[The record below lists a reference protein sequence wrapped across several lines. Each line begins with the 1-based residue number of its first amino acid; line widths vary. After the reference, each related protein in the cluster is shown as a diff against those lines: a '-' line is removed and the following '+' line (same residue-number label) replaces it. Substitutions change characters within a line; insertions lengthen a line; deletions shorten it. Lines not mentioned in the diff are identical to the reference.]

1 MKLKIVSII
10 FLVGSLACQNF
21 GASSAPKSE
30 GDKAQAP
37 AAGADASAL
46 VAKVNGEGITQ
57 AEYDKE
63 VEQNLSRYKGIHAEL
78 PEGIDERIKE
88 SVLRRM
94 IDAKVI
100 EFKAKALGLNIGDA
114 DVEAKFEEHKKRFR
128 TEESFKSYLERSKN
142 TVENMKIDL
151 KRNLIR
157 DAVIE
162 KMTGTIEVSD
172 EEIAKY
178 YEENKA
184 RFAQKEQIKASRILI
199 RLAKNATKAEQKK
212 ARATAQK
219 AYKEIKGGKAFAEVA
234 KVASQAPEASR
245 GGDLGWLR
253 RGRMAPAFD
262 NAAFGLKEGA
272 LSKVVKTNRGFEII
286 KIWSKKE
293 ARQKPLD
300 EVKESISTS
309 IMARRRNEKR
319 REVML
324 ELRKGA
330 KVEQLIKF
338 ARPTPPRPGAATAK
352 GAPIKPG
359 MPKPN
364 MPMPNM
370 EKVKQLQKK
379 ADPHAGHGHAG
390 HDHAG
395 HDHAGHG
402 GHDSH
407 EGHNH

>member
-1 MKLKIVSII
+1 MKTKILTV
-10 FLVGSLACQNF
+10 LLCVGALACQNS
-21 GASSAPKSE
+21 GGDSAKKQG
-30 GDKAQAP
+30 GDKGVKSGPESQS
-37 AAGADASAL
+37 SAL
-46 VAKVNGEGITQ
+46 VAKVNGEGITK
-57 AEYDKE
+57 AAYDKE

-78 PEGIDERIKE
+78 PEGIDDRIKE

-114 DVEAKFEEHKKRFR
+114 DVEAKFQEHKKRFR

-142 TVENMKIDL
+142 TVENMKLDL
-151 KRNLIR
+151 KRNLVR

-162 KMTGTIEVSD
+162 KMTGKIEVSA
-172 EEIAKY
+172 EETAKY
-178 YEENKA
+178 YEENQA
-184 RFAQKEQIKASRILI
+184 RFAQKEQIKASRILV
-199 RLAKNATKAEQKK
+199 RMAKNASKAEQKT
-212 ARATAQK
+212 ARAAAQK
-219 AYKEIKGGKAFAEVA
+219 AYKEIKGGKPFAEVA
-234 KVASQAPEASR
+234 KVASQAPEAAR

-272 LSKVVKTNRGFEII
+272 LSKVVKTNRGYEII
-286 KIWSKKE
+286 KVWSKKE

-300 EVKESISTS
+300 EVKESIETS
-309 IMARRRNEKR
+309 ILARRRNEKR

-338 ARPTPPRPGAATAK
+338 ARPQAPRPGAVSAK
-352 GAPIKPG
+352 GAPVKPG
-359 MPKPN
+359 MPKPK

-379 ADPHAGHGHAG
+379 ADPHAGH
-390 HDHAG
+390 DHG
-395 HDHAGHG
+395 PHG
-402 GHDSH
+402 GDKHGSHD
-407 EGHNH
+407 GHNH